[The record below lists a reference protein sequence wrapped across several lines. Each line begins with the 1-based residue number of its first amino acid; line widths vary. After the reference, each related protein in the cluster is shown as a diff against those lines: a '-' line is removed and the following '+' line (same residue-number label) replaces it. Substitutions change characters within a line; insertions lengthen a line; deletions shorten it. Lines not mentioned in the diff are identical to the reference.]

1 MGREFAA
8 HIQYLQISAWFE
20 GEGLPELA
28 RFFAD
33 QAAEEHVHALK
44 FLRYLEDAGA
54 GPEIPAIEA
63 PRHAFETAE
72 EAVSLSLDQELAV
85 TRYIDELVTESQ
97 SRGDHATTA
106 FLQWFVTEQV
116 EEVATMT
123 ELLQVVRRAGEGG
136 LLLVEDHVA
145 RGRQRAPGAAGEAA

>member
-1 MGREFAA
+1 MGRELAA
-8 HIQYLQISAWFE
+8 HVQYLQISAWFM

-33 QAAEEHVHALK
+33 QAAEEHDHALR
-44 FLRYLEDAGA
+44 FLHYLEDAA
-54 GPEIPAIEA
+54 VAPEIPAIEA

-72 EAVSLSLDQELAV
+72 DAIGHSVEQELAV
-85 TRYIDELVTESQ
+85 TRYIDELVTASQ

-116 EEVATMT
+116 EEVATMS

-145 RGRQRAPGAAGEAA
+145 RRRERLPQAAEAG

>member
-1 MGREFAA
+1 MGRELAA
-8 HIQYLQISAWFE
+8 HVQYLQISAWFT

-33 QAAEEHVHALK
+33 QAAEEHDHALK
-44 FLRYLEDAGA
+44 FLHYLEDAGVA
-54 GPEIPAIEA
+54 PEIPAIEA
-63 PRHAFETAE
+63 PRRAFETAE
-72 EAVSLSLDQELAV
+72 EAIGHSLEQELSV
-85 TRYIDELVTESQ
+85 TRYIDELVTASQ

-136 LLLVEDHVA
+136 LLLVEHHVA
-145 RGRQRAPGAAGEAA
+145 RRRERVPQAADGG